1 MLFALLLFDHDRAL
15 EIQVILF
22 FEYVEQRWVSTS
34 IDSNLLELVS
44 EVVLDWLFFKTASFQ
59 DDVVLA
65 LEYKAVDDEILS
77 LKQVRLL
84 QEAHNLFSVDIVIAF
99 LDIHGHEVQIGLSD
113 LLPFLLE
120 FFVLLHDVI
129 VVEHSET
136 ELMFEHFGL

>member
-44 EVVLDWLFFKTASFQ
+44 EVVLDGLFFKTASLQ

-65 LEYKAVDDEILS
+65 LEYKTVDDKVLS
-77 LKQVRLL
+77 LKKVRLL

-99 LDIHGHEVQIGLSD
+99 LDIHGHEVKLWFTGIGPPLHEILVLS
-113 LLPFLLE
+113 
-120 FFVLLHDVI
+120 HDVI
-129 VVEHSET
+129 IIKDGESISGICH
-136 ELMFEHFGL
+136 LLL